1 MEKITVNA
9 KGGDRKMN
17 ILIAEDEK
25 PMLDILSTYFVRE
38 GFEVF
43 KANNGKEA
51 LEIFES
57 NNIDLAILDW
67 MMPEVDGIEVCKY
80 IKENSDTK
88 VLILTAKSQSDD
100 EVEALQIGADE
111 YVKKPFDPR
120 ILIVRAKKLIDFN
133 NEIHIKDLKIDISK
147 KRVYRGSEEIR
158 LTKNELSLLVTFI
171 KNKGI
176 ILSRDRLVDLVWG
189 VDYEGDY
196 RTVDTHIR
204 RLREKI
210 GEDLI
215 KTYRGI
221 GYSLEV
227 DLN

>member
-1 MEKITVNA
+1 
-9 KGGDRKMN
+9 MN

-100 EVEALQIGADE
+100 EIEALQIGADE